1 MSFTTTAAHRSMH
14 AGRHLRSRPAR
25 PATAAPV
32 KAIKNGK
39 VSGNELFD
47 AIVFLGDAL
56 GLPRLHDADRTSE
69 CINLNAL
76 RASAAATW

>member
-1 MSFTTTAAHRSMH
+1 MSFATTACRSMH

-25 PATAAPV
+25 PVATPV

-39 VSGNELFD
+39 VSGNELLD

-69 CINLNAL
+69 CINLTAL
-76 RASAAATW
+76 RASAAAAW